1 MISKKMQEAINAQI
15 NAEMWSAYLYLA
27 MSMDASSHGLRGVA
41 NWFKKQYEE
50 EMEHAFKF
58 DGYLQSQLCRVELA
72 PIAEFPTCWDGCP
85 LKMFENALA
94 HEKKVTGMI
103 NNLCAIA
110 AEEKDYATGIFLQ
123 WYVTE
128 QIEEEANCQD
138 AIDALKMIGEDKA
151 AFFMYDSQLAA
162 R

>member
-27 MSMDASSHGLRGVA
+27 MSMDAMDKGMKGVA
-41 NWFKKQYEE
+41 HWFRKQYEE

-58 DGYLQSQLCRVELA
+58 VGYLNDQMARVELK
-72 PIAEFPTCWDGCP
+72 PIAEVPTKWACP
-85 LKMFENALA
+85 KTMFEETLKHEKVVTGLINDLYALA
-94 HEKKVTGMI
+94 VK
-103 NNLCAIA
+103 
-110 AEEKDYATGIFLQ
+110 EKDYATTIFMQ

-128 QIEEEANCQD
+128 QVEEEANAQEL
-138 AIDALKMIGEDKA
+138 IDALECIGKDTA
-151 AFFMYDSQLAA
+151 AFYMFDKKLAS

>member
-1 MISKKMQEAINAQI
+1 
-15 NAEMWSAYLYLA
+15 
-27 MSMDASSHGLRGVA
+27 
-41 NWFKKQYEE
+41 
-50 EMEHAFKF
+50 
-58 DGYLQSQLCRVELA
+58 
-72 PIAEFPTCWDGCP
+72 
-85 LKMFENALA
+85 
-94 HEKKVTGMI
+94 MI

>member
-27 MSMDASSHGLRGVA
+27 MSMDAADKGLKGVA
-41 NWFKKQYEE
+41 HWFRKQYEE

-58 DGYLQSQLCRVELA
+58 VGYLNDQMARVELK
-72 PIAEFPTCWDGCP
+72 PIAEVPTKWACP
-85 LKMFENALA
+85 KTMFEETLK
-94 HEKKVTGMI
+94 HEKKVTGLI
-103 NNLCAIA
+103 NDLYALA
-110 AEEKDYATGIFLQ
+110 VKEKDYATTIFMQ

-128 QIEEEANCQD
+128 QIEEEAD
-138 AIDALKMIGEDKA
+138 AQEIIDALELIGKDTA
-151 AFFMYDSQLAA
+151 AFYMFDKKLAS